1 MPTLAQI
8 RGGILEEIVLVLLE
22 NAGYRILSENDGVEI
37 RNGHSGLELQGRG
50 EWHQV
55 DALVSYDF
63 SPSFIYPIRLIVE
76 AKAYLPNSY
85 TRGRVDINTV
95 RNAVGV
101 LKDVNENYFS
111 LSPQD
116 SNELY
121 KFKRFNYTY
130 AIFSLYGFTR
140 NAQRYAIAHQ
150 IFLIQYYFNPL
161 FTGIRNTIS
170 QIKKWDIFSTRDIEL
185 RQLRRDVRDFLR
197 NENSNVI
204 NSLSFFSNRGKEMI
218 INLKKELDKIKGSYF
233 GLLNG
238 EYPIHLISERVLTQI
253 PNDEIFARVYIH
265 NAKYVS
271 FEFNGNRLFFE
282 LPETIV
288 EIFSKVWRDKIRVAK
303 TKRQYVNYVTLTGKI
318 DGIMRN
324 LIIRLDESWLEDYL
338 RRLRL
343 SSSQAK
349 RLKK

>member
-1 MPTLAQI
+1 MPSLTQI
-8 RGGILEEIVLVLLE
+8 RGAILEEIVLVLLE
-22 NAGYRILSENDGVEI
+22 NAGYRILNDNDGVEI

-63 SPSFIYPIRLIVE
+63 TPSFIYPIRLIVE
-76 AKAYLPNSY
+76 AKAYLPNSNI
-85 TRGRVDINTV
+85 RGKVGINIV

-111 LSPQD
+111 FSSQG
-116 SNELY
+116 SNYVY

-130 AIFSLYGFTR
+130 AIFSLYGFTS

-161 FTGIRNTIS
+161 FDGIRNTFSKINS
-170 QIKKWDIFSTRDIEL
+170 WDIFYTSEIKLSQL
-185 RQLRRDVRDFLR
+185 RQDVRNYLM
-197 NENSNVI
+197 NE
-204 NSLSFFSNRGKEMI
+204 FSNAGNNLSVFTKEGIEI
-218 INLKKELDKIKGSYF
+218 IMNLKKELDKIKGSYF

-238 EYPIHLISERVLTQI
+238 EYPIHLISEQALTQI
-253 PNDEIFARVYIH
+253 PNDEISARVH
-265 NAKYVS
+265 VDEGKNVS

-288 EIFSKVWRDKIRVAK
+288 EIFSKIWHDKVRVAE
-303 TKRQYVNYVTLTGKI
+303 TKREYVNYVTLTGKI
-318 DGIMRN
+318 DGIWRN
-324 LIIRLDESWLEDYL
+324 LIITLDEEWLENYL
-338 RRLRL
+338 
-343 SSSQAK
+343 K
-349 RLKK
+349 RIL